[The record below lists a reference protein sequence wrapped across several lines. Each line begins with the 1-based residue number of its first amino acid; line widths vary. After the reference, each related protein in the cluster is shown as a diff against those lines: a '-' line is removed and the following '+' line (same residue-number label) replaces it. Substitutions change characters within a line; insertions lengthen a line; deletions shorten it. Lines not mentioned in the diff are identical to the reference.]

1 MTKCHD
7 CNGTLKKDELQ
18 CFNCGATVKT
28 QETVQTVFGK
38 RFATF
43 LNIAFIASSLLT
55 VASLFF
61 DFTPPFMR
69 CLMLTFVLLLI
80 RSSAV
85 QMMEK
90 KKS

>member
-1 MTKCHD
+1 MRKCRD
-7 CNGTLKKDELQ
+7 CNGTLKSDELQ
-18 CFNCGATVKT
+18 CFNCGAVVKT
-28 QETVQTVFGK
+28 QDSAQTAFGK
-38 RFATF
+38 RFSTF
-43 LNIAFIASSLLT
+43 LNVAFIASALLT

-69 CLMLTFVLLLI
+69 CLMLTFILLLI
-80 RSSAV
+80 RSSAA